1 MNDSQN
7 ISNNKQN
14 RLVTEFGLDL
24 TASHPCILHGSD
36 IEIARSLKIYL
47 HRLFG
52 SVISD
57 GGTIYVFAD
66 KCWRPLDDHYLRS
79 IVHGYD
85 GMKYEDAKGKEKV
98 IRLNKKSI
106 DSIINELHTML
117 SPAVYSRQMYC
128 NRTSFFDVAV
138 PGINVQN
145 GFLTFTDEGAVL
157 YEHDP
162 IMRQRHVLP
171 VVYQDYSHYGA
182 SDFYLPGDSLLA
194 RLLYGSFGED
204 PNGEDKISLIQEI
217 FGCAISRFSTKLKK
231 AKFILF
237 YGQSANNGKSQFLE
251 LLASLLPPDVVT
263 SIPVEEWGDE
273 KYRVSLRDSVLN
285 IVAELSGSMIQ
296 SNIFKSIVTGDMISG
311 RDVYKSAVYFRAT
324 ALHVAATNK
333 LPVFSGGVDRG
344 VYSRLLPIEF
354 TRSIPKE
361 EQIENIAKKIIES
374 ELDLLFHWAVDGAK
388 RLIQRG
394 DYPDLPCVAETLD
407 DWTRQADPVLDWIR
421 DCCEVGSQYKN
432 FISNDKILTEFMNWA
447 ASEHYQDR
455 FLPQGREVIARIA
468 ALPGVQ
474 KVRTNRARGLTGIN
488 IHKTMVPKQW

>member
-1 MNDSQN
+1 MDESQHN
-7 ISNNKQN
+7 QGNNQSGIAAK
-14 RLVTEFGLDL
+14 FDLDL
-24 TASHPCILHGSD
+24 ASSKPCILHGSD

-52 SVISD
+52 SVVSD

-66 KCWRPLDDHYLRS
+66 KCWRPLDDCYLRS

-85 GMKYEDAKGKEKV
+85 GFKYEDEKGKEKS
-98 IRLNKKSI
+98 ISLNKKRI
-106 DSIINELHTML
+106 DSIIHELQSML
-117 SPAVYSRQMYC
+117 SPSVASRQIFAS
-128 NRTSFFDVAV
+128 RSSFFDQAV

-145 GFLTFTDEGAVL
+145 GFVAFIDDQATL

-162 IMRQRHVLP
+162 ILRQRHVLP
-171 VVYQDYSHYGA
+171 VTYYDYSQHGA
-182 SDFYLPGDSLLA
+182 TEIYLPEDSLLR

-204 PNGEDKISLIQEI
+204 PHCEDKIALIQEV

-263 SIPVEEWGDE
+263 SVPVEEWGDE

-296 SNIFKSIVTGDMISG
+296 SNVFKSIVTGDMISG
-311 RDVYKSAVYFRAT
+311 RDVYKSAVYFRPT

-361 EQIENIAKKIIES
+361 EQIDNLAKRIIES

-394 DYPDLPCVAETLD
+394 DYPDLPCIVETLV
-407 DWTRQADPVLDWIR
+407 DWTRQADPVLDWVR
-421 DCCEVGSQYKN
+421 ECCFTGPFLDFV
-432 FISNDKILTEFMNWA
+432 SNDTIVSEFRKWA
-447 ASEHYQDR
+447 LSEHYQDR
-455 FLPQGREVIARIA
+455 YLPQGREVIARIA

-474 KVRTNRARGLTGIN
+474 RARTNSARGLIGIN
-488 IHKTMVPKQW
+488 IHKRVTVGPDK